1 MNHNMEPDEEEF
13 KAVYEEYIS
22 LTNELLEN
30 FDVLMV
36 AAIMTT
42 IGFSLYKTS
51 LSEEDYNK
59 IVDAMYDLKNDIAT
73 IEKGYLH

>member
-1 MNHNMEPDEEEF
+1 MEYDEEEF
-13 KAVYEEYIS
+13 QAIYDEYIT

-42 IGFSLYKTS
+42 MGFSLYRTS

-59 IVDAMYDLKNDIAT
+59 IVDAMHDLKNDIAT

>member
-1 MNHNMEPDEEEF
+1 MEYDEEEF
-13 KAVYEEYIS
+13 EALYTEYIS

-30 FDVLMV
+30 FDVLMI

-51 LSEEDYNK
+51 LSAEDYNK
-59 IVDAMYDLKNDIAT
+59 IVDSMYDLKDDIAT
-73 IEKGYLH
+73 LNNERGYVH

>member
-1 MNHNMEPDEEEF
+1 MEENNNEEF
-13 KAVYEEYIS
+13 QEVYNEYIE
-22 LTNELLEN
+22 LTNDLLAD

-36 AAIMTT
+36 AAVMST
-42 IGFSLYKTS
+42 IGLSLYKTA

-59 IVDAMYDLKNDIAT
+59 VVDAMYDLKNDITT

>member
-1 MNHNMEPDEEEF
+1 
-13 KAVYEEYIS
+13 
-22 LTNELLEN
+22 LLED

-36 AAIMTT
+36 AAVMST
-42 IGFSLYKTS
+42 IGLSLYKTA

-59 IVDAMYDLKNDIAT
+59 VVDAMYDLKNDITT

>member
-1 MNHNMEPDEEEF
+1 MEYDEEEF
-13 KAVYEEYIS
+13 QALYTEYIS

-30 FDVLMV
+30 FDILMI

-51 LSEEDYNK
+51 LSDEDYNK
-59 IVDAMYDLKNDIAT
+59 IVDSMYDLKDDIAT
-73 IEKGYLH
+73 LNNERGYVH

>member
-1 MNHNMEPDEEEF
+1 
-13 KAVYEEYIS
+13 
-22 LTNELLEN
+22 
-30 FDVLMV
+30 MV
-36 AAIMTT
+36 AAVMTT

-51 LSEEDYNK
+51 LSDEDYNK

>member
-1 MNHNMEPDEEEF
+1 MEYDEEEF
-13 KAVYEEYIS
+13 QAIYDEYIT

-42 IGFSLYKTS
+42 IGFSLYRTS

-73 IEKGYLH
+73 IEKGYLN

>member
-1 MNHNMEPDEEEF
+1 MEYEEEQYQ
-13 KAVYEEYIS
+13 AVYLDIIN

-36 AAIMTT
+36 AAVMTT

-59 IVDAMYDLKNDIAT
+59 IVDAMSDLKDDIV
-73 IEKGYLH
+73 EFQEEGYLH

>member
-1 MNHNMEPDEEEF
+1 MEESDNEEF
-13 KAVYEEYIS
+13 QEVYEEYIE
-22 LTNELLEN
+22 LTNELLED

-36 AAIMTT
+36 AAVMSTM
-42 IGFSLYKTS
+42 GLSLYRTA

-59 IVDAMYDLKNDIAT
+59 IVTAMYDLKNDITT

>member
-1 MNHNMEPDEEEF
+1 MEYDEEEF
-13 KAVYEEYIS
+13 QALYTEYIS

-30 FDVLMV
+30 FDVLMI

-51 LSEEDYNK
+51 LSAEDYNK
-59 IVDAMYDLKNDIAT
+59 IVDSMYDLKDDIAT
-73 IEKGYLH
+73 LNNERGYVH

>member
-1 MNHNMEPDEEEF
+1 MEYDEEEF
-13 KAVYEEYIS
+13 QALYTEYIS

-30 FDVLMV
+30 FDVLMI

-51 LSEEDYNK
+51 LSAEDYNK
-59 IVDAMYDLKNDIAT
+59 IVDSMYDLKDEIAT
-73 IEKGYLH
+73 LNNERGYVH

>member
-1 MNHNMEPDEEEF
+1 MEYDEEEF
-13 KAVYEEYIS
+13 QAVYDEYIT

-59 IVDAMYDLKNDIAT
+59 IVDAMYDLKSDIAT

>member
-1 MNHNMEPDEEEF
+1 MDYEEEEF
-13 KAVYEEYIS
+13 QAVYDEYIT

-30 FDVLMV
+30 FDVLMI

-51 LSEEDYNK
+51 LSAEDYNK
-59 IVDAMYDLKNDIAT
+59 IVDSMYDLKDDIAT
-73 IEKGYLH
+73 LNNERGYVH

>member
-1 MNHNMEPDEEEF
+1 MEYDEEEF
-13 KAVYEEYIS
+13 QAVYDEYIT

-59 IVDAMYDLKNDIAT
+59 IVDAMYDLKGDIAT